1 KCGQQPQRGQF
12 RSGGGLHAFLRWLH
26 FMSRIFGLLQ
36 QEFNRLQAMISSGMN
51 KASPISASAQASP
64 ATAMLMAPVFRAVFC
79 GLTSNATQIRSSS
92 ALNGMVRWNTEEGK

>member
-1 KCGQQPQRGQF
+1 
-12 RSGGGLHAFLRWLH
+12 
-26 FMSRIFGLLQ
+26 MSRIFGLLQ

-64 ATAMLMAPVFRAVFC
+64 ATAMLMAPVFRAAYC

-92 ALNGMVRWNTEEGK
+92 ALNGMVRWNTEEGKKQTSPTCGRTSRVGKLLCFCG